1 MKKTSLDEW
10 PDWIDSYDVTTKMRI
25 SPRTL
30 QRWRISGMIP
40 YSRVNGKCYYRKS
53 DIIDLLNKNINNK
66 RGGRDE

>member
-66 RGGRDE
+66 RGGQG

>member
-53 DIIDLLNKNINNK
+53 DIIHLLNKNINNK
-66 RGGRDE
+66 RGGQR